1 MTIENVCVSSSN
13 HNDLAWHG
21 YLQKSLITLWHTL
34 HQMILLQPPSK
45 DVMQAVGIMDSFI
58 QEVMIQQ

>member
-1 MTIENVCVSSSN
+1 
-13 HNDLAWHG
+13 
-21 YLQKSLITLWHTL
+21 
-34 HQMILLQPPSK
+34 MILLQPPSK